1 MNRRVVIAGGGTGGH
16 IFPGLAVAR
25 ELKAREIDVHWLGAR
40 RGLEAELVAERNI
53 PITLVDLEGIQDL
66 TPSAAVR
73 ALAKLPAAI
82 TTSVR
87 TLLKLRPL
95 MGVVGV
101 GGYASTAGMMAAGLL
116 GVPTVLQEQNSIP
129 GKVNRFLAPFSDL
142 VCCGFEDAVKA
153 FPSLS
158 AEWTGNPVR
167 ADFFEVSDV
176 APQDPPRL
184 LILGGSQGS
193 LFINRTLPRALA
205 MLRDED
211 LEIEVKHQAGVRWAE
226 VVRTAYQDF
235 KLEAKVSAF
244 LAQPWQAFAEADLV
258 VARSGA
264 LTISELAAAGRGA
277 LLIPFSA
284 AAGNHQEFNA
294 RSLERAGGALVLT
307 ENEAMPL
314 RVSMFLGKLLRDHDS
329 LRDMGRCARE
339 VALPNAAAR
348 IAERV
353 LSIGGGA

>member
-1 MNRRVVIAGGGTGGH
+1 VVIAGGGTGGH

-53 PITLVDLEGIQDL
+53 PITLVDLEGIHAR

-73 ALAKLPAAI
+73 ALARLPRAI
-82 TTSVR
+82 ATSVR
-87 TLLKLRPL
+87 TLLGLKPL
-95 MGVVGV
+95 VAVVGV
-101 GGYASTAGMMAAGLL
+101 GGYASTAGMMAAGLI
-116 GVPTVLQEQNSIP
+116 GVPV
-129 GKVNRFLAPFSDL
+129 
-142 VCCGFEDAVKA
+142 
-153 FPSLS
+153 PSLS

-167 ADFFEVSDV
+167 ADFFEVPDV
-176 APQDPPRL
+176 APHDPPRL

-193 LFINRTLPRALA
+193 LFLNRTLPRALA
-205 MLRDED
+205 TLRDD
-211 LEIEVKHQAGVRWAE
+211 GLNIDIRHQAGVRWAE

-235 KLEAKVSAF
+235 KLEAKVTAF

-277 LLIPFSA
+277 LLVPFSA

-307 ENEAMPL
+307 EHEAMPL
-314 RVSMFLGKLLRDHDS
+314 RVAMLLGKLLRNHEA
-329 LRDMGRCARE
+329 LCDMGRNARD
-339 VALPNAAAR
+339 VALPGAAAR
-348 IAERV
+348 IAER
-353 LSIGGGA
+353 LLAIGGGE

>member
-1 MNRRVVIAGGGTGGH
+1 VTRRVVIAGGGTGGH

-53 PITLVDLEGIQDL
+53 PITLVDLEGIHARGP
-66 TPSAAVR
+66 TATVR
-73 ALAKLPAAI
+73 ALAMLPGAV

-87 TLLKLRPL
+87 TILRLKPL
-95 MGVVGV
+95 VAVVGV

-129 GKVNRFLAPFSDL
+129 GWVNKFLAPFSDL
-142 VCCGFEDAVKA
+142 ICCGFEDALKA

-167 ADFFEVSDV
+167 ADFFEVPDV
-176 APQDPPRL
+176 VPQDPPRL

-205 MLRDED
+205 MLRDEG
-211 LEIEVKHQAGVRWAE
+211 LTIEIRHQAGVRWAE
-226 VVRTAYQDF
+226 VVRTAYQDL
-235 KLEAKVSAF
+235 KLEAKVTAF
-244 LAQPWQAFAEADLV
+244 LAQPWQAFADADLV

-264 LTISELAAAGRGA
+264 LTVSELAAAGRGA
-277 LLIPFSA
+277 LLIPFAA

-294 RSLERAGGALVLT
+294 RSLERAGGAWVLT
-307 ENEAMPL
+307 EHEAMPL
-314 RVSMFLGKLLRDHDS
+314 RVSMLLGKLLRDHDT
-329 LRDMGRCARE
+329 LREMGRSARD
-339 VALPNAAAR
+339 VALPGAAAR

-353 LSIGGGA
+353 LSIGGGE